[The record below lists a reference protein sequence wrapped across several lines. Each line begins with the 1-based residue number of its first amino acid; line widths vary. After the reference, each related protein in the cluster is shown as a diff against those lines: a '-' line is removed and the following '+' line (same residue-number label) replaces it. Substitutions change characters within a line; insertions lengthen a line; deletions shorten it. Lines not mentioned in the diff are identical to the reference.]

1 MKDSNERS
9 IEIVMACRKLYRTM
23 SYQEIS
29 LKEISCEISIS
40 RPSIYNYFV
49 SKEEIFLEI
58 LREEYEAW
66 SRSLLE
72 ILHGNEKMTKD
83 EFAAALAHSTEGR
96 ETLFRIQCMNL
107 YDIEEHSRIERLT
120 EYKKVIR
127 KVMEILNACLVK
139 FFPSMTEEER
149 IGFLYMLLPFMY
161 GIYPYVY
168 PTERQKEAM
177 QRAGIPCRGVTAAQL
192 VYACVRKLLG

>member
-66 SRSLLE
+66 SPVSL
-72 ILHGNEKMTKD
+72 
-83 EFAAALAHSTEGR
+83 
-96 ETLFRIQCMNL
+96 
-107 YDIEEHSRIERLT
+107 
-120 EYKKVIR
+120 
-127 KVMEILNACLVK
+127 K
-139 FFPSMTEEER
+139 FFTGTR
-149 IGFLYMLLPFMY
+149 
-161 GIYPYVY
+161 
-168 PTERQKEAM
+168 R
-177 QRAGIPCRGVTAAQL
+177 
-192 VYACVRKLLG
+192 

>member
-58 LREEYEAW
+58 L
-66 SRSLLE
+66 
-72 ILHGNEKMTKD
+72 HGNEKMTKD

-96 ETLFRIQCMNL
+96 ETLFRIHCMNL

-149 IGFLYMLLPFMY
+149 IGFLYTLLPFMY

>member
-139 FFPSMTEEER
+139 FFPSMTEADVGR
-149 IGFLYMLLPFMY
+149 VVDTLLDLL
-161 GIYPYVY
+161 
-168 PTERQKEAM
+168 
-177 QRAGIPCRGVTAAQL
+177 AAHRR
-192 VYACVRKLLG
+192 V